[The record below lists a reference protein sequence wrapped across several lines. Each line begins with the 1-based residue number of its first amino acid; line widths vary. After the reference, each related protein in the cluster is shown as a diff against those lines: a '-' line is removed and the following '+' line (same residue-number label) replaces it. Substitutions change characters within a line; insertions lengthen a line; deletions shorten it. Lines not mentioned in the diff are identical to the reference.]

1 MTLSEYT
8 VALPKFCEVRHHA
21 GCTMCPSLLKAAQM
35 ILKDGVVS
43 LADAF
48 KSAFPGLAYKSSTA
62 KRMLLQMPLVAVRM
76 GDIAS
81 GTSQVHLIEYL
92 PGVDYTQLQSILHQF
107 HSGGKPS
114 SNPVMTRADIKDLLQ
129 LAQSNRERGLLRYA
143 VYKASG
149 LSATAARRH
158 FGFEGMK
165 AHTAKV
171 NECIEEAQAIREA
184 VEQLAEVQEEATLA
198 SLGIVKDTESS
209 STSSSEPLDSMD
221 ESTKEGTCREGLE
234 KYMILNLLHKSC
246 YNWFEFVEQ
255 LESKHIV
262 CNSELM
268 EKIFCEVLPVLS
280 ESQQAL
286 VKQSYGSFCYDRDFE
301 RPQEEREAAVF
312 NSEIVSESE
321 NDDPDELQ
329 CVRHLESEEGRS
341 LVKKK
346 IAAVHRRARRVRAK
360 AIAERNF
367 LGYRSSKKV
376 RGILKDYPNIG
387 TDIEDYVK
395 ERSVGAD
402 AWRRTGVLTFD
413 GNKQVKEKVTYS
425 NIRLHLE
432 ELYQRKFSYGTVVQ
446 LCVARNKRRRSAAR
460 YKGVAKVTT
469 RRARKGFTLKYNPD
483 SHWSAALY
491 RGLNYLQYTDGRNIM
506 NLNRDDC
513 AGFRLDTLSTHRLH
527 RTPVVKGHE
536 ILATHTDFVNSYPSL
551 LHTTSYNFSK
561 TQTSGE
567 ICVGVVKGAGA
578 FPKNPAQHAAD
589 LQMLCTQEEVK
600 PAFSTAGGPKLIECI
615 RVDGGSDEGPS
626 HLEVQFWWTLR
637 HIEAP
642 TLATLITTRNSGSSY
657 LNRVEL
663 QNGCLACAHANLF
676 IPSN

>member
-21 GCTMCPSLLKAAQM
+21 GCTTCPSLLKAAQM
-35 ILKDGVVS
+35 VLTDGVVS

-48 KSAFPGLAYKSSTA
+48 KSAFPGVTYKSSTA

-76 GDIAS
+76 GDIAC
-81 GTSQVHLIEYL
+81 GTSRVHLIEYL
-92 PGVDYTQLQSILHQF
+92 PGVNYTQLRSILNQL
-107 HSGGKPS
+107 HSRGKS
-114 SNPVMTRADIKDLLQ
+114 SSKPVMTRADMKNLLQ

-143 VYKASG
+143 VCKASG

-209 STSSSEPLDSMD
+209 SSSSSEPLDSEVSMD
-221 ESTKEGTCREGLE
+221 ESTKEGACSFKGLE
-234 KYMILNLLHKSC
+234 KSMILNLLHESC

-255 LESKHIV
+255 LENNHTV

-286 VKQSYGSFCYDRDFE
+286 VEQSYRSFCYDRDFE
-301 RPQEEREAAVF
+301 RPQEEHEAAVF

-329 CVRHLESEEGRS
+329 CVRHLDSEEGRS

-346 IAAVHRRARRVRAK
+346 IAAIHLRARRVRAK

-367 LGYRSSKKV
+367 LGYKSSEKV

-387 TDIEDYVK
+387 TDIEEYVK

-432 ELYQRKFSYGTVVQ
+432 ELYRRKFSYGTVVQ

-536 ILATHTDFVNSYPSL
+536 ILATHGLRKQLPLSITHYLIQFLKNSDIWGNLCRCCEGGWGLSQEPCPACSRL
-551 LHTTSYNFSK
+551 TNAMHPGRCKASFQHCWS
-561 TQTSGE
+561 
-567 ICVGVVKGAGA
+567 A
-578 FPKNPAQHAAD
+578 KNDRVHQ
-589 LQMLCTQEEVK
+589 
-600 PAFSTAGGPKLIECI
+600 GG
-615 RVDGGSDEGPS
+615 
-626 HLEVQFWWTLR
+626 WWER
-637 HIEAP
+637 
-642 TLATLITTRNSGSSY
+642 
-657 LNRVEL
+657 
-663 QNGCLACAHANLF
+663 
-676 IPSN
+676 